1 MHVAEGLRH
10 WQKDKIVGEQAVSS
24 GAVGQWRGKT
34 VGN

>member
-1 MHVAEGLRH
+1 MGLKGCGIGRE
-10 WQKDKIVGEQAVSS
+10 IVGEQAVSS